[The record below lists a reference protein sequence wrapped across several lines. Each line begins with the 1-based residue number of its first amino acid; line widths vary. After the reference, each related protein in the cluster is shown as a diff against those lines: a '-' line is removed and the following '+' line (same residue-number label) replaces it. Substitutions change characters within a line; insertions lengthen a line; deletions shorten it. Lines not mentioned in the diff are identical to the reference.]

1 MSSKQTLQSLS
12 LGGNQISDEGAEGL
26 AVAVDGH
33 PSLAKLQL
41 GNNLV
46 GPRGAGLLGA
56 ALKVPTVRIDPPF

>member
-1 MSSKQTLQSLS
+1 MQTLQSLS
-12 LGGNQISDEGAEGL
+12 LGGNQIGDEGAERL

-56 ALKVPTVRIDPPF
+56 ALKVPPVAIELLL